1 MTFNIVVPSYSVDQS
16 VSDFNV
22 QSSLSF
28 PVFSSSNS
36 SLSVS
41 SFGSS
46 VVDFVSSVVRSSS
59 LSSLFDSNVFSSV
72 LDVSVSSL
80 SRSYVSLLSDDSN
93 INSSSLDTSIVN
105 VDFGESIVF
114 NSRHS
119 AVVNNMVRVGNV
131 NVILFDETSRL
142 RPGDY
147 CFLVCS
153 IFFFRIVH
161 RNDVVDCIMT
171 PVGRIYN
178 VFDRNVSIDLS
189 SVSSSWL

>member
-1 MTFNIVVPSYSVDQS
+1 MTYSISVPSYSSESS
-16 VSDFNV
+16 VSDFSV
-22 QSSLSF
+22 QTSLSF
-28 PVFSSSNS
+28 PVYSSSNVN
-36 SLSVS
+36 LAIS

-59 LSSLFDSNVFSSV
+59 LSSLFDSNVFNSI

-80 SRSYVSLLSDDSN
+80 SRSYVSLLNDSSN

-105 VDFGESIVF
+105 IDFGDSVIF

-119 AVVNNMVRVGNV
+119 AVINNMVRVGNV

-147 CFLVCS
+147 CFLVSS

>member
-1 MTFNIVVPSYSVDQS
+1 MSYSISVPSYSVESSAADFS
-16 VSDFNV
+16 V
-22 QSSLSF
+22 QTSLSF
-28 PVFSSSNS
+28 PVYSSSNVN
-36 SLSVS
+36 LAIS

-59 LSSLFDSNVFSSV
+59 LSSLFDSNVFNSI

-80 SRSYVSLLSDDSN
+80 SRSYVSLLNDSSN

-105 VDFGESIVF
+105 IDFGDSVIF

-119 AVVNNMVRVGNV
+119 AVINNMVRVGNV

-147 CFLVCS
+147 CFLVSS